1 MQELLNNDHLVI
13 EILINQ
19 NEKNVKK
26 LRCIVKIM
34 FRIEQLWNIENWQ
47 VKKSFVKIIYN

>member
-19 NEKNVKK
+19 NKKKVEK
-26 LRCIVKIM
+26 LRHIVKIM
-34 FRIEQLWNIENWQ
+34 FRIEQL
-47 VKKSFVKIIYN
+47 

>member
-19 NEKNVKK
+19 NKNNVEN

-34 FRIEQLWNIENWQ
+34 FRIEQL
-47 VKKSFVKIIYN
+47 

>member
-13 EILINQ
+13 EILLNQ
-19 NEKNVKK
+19 NKNNVEK

-34 FRIEQLWNIENWQ
+34 FRIEQLWSIENWQ

>member
-13 EILINQ
+13 EILLNQ
-19 NEKNVKK
+19 NKNNVEK

-34 FRIEQLWNIENWQ
+34 FRIEQL
-47 VKKSFVKIIYN
+47 